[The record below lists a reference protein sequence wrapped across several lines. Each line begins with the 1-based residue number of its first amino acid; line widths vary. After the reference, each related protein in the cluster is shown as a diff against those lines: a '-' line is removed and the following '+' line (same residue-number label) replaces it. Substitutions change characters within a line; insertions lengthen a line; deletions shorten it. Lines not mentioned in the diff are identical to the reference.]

1 MQTVTA
7 ERLQLQYLVTELNA
21 LHAELI
27 DDDRLED
34 WLELFVA
41 NGSYRV
47 ISRENFDRDM
57 SVAAIFCDSRAM
69 LTDRIVS
76 LRRANIYP
84 VHHYRHIL
92 GPSHILTAA
101 GNGISAQTNYVV
113 LQTRND
119 GQTTIYNTGKYL
131 DRLVMDNG
139 RLRFS
144 SKQAVFDTNLVD
156 TLMVR
161 PI

>member
-92 GPSHILTAA
+92 CPSHILTAA